1 MLRAT
6 AIEII
11 SVGLPKIAGGV
22 VTLGLNLAL
31 MRFLLPDE
39 YGVYGICVA
48 GIILTDAIIG
58 SSVDMGVLRFASH
71 REPGEE
77 RLSASFERTALQAK
91 AIFALAAL
99 APVLM
104 MSPAI
109 AAVLLQESARWP
121 AVVLSFG
128 AAMGLLL
135 FRSALVHAQI
145 QGKFRL
151 YGALELL
158 HNTVKFGGAAL
169 LMLTGR
175 ASAAT
180 ILALF
185 VTSPLSAFGVAMW
198 NFRRQDLWA
207 LSIDRDRLRQL
218 YSLAKWY
225 ALTGGLGNIVTRL
238 DIIALTLFSTLQNA
252 GLFSAAQA
260 LASVPPL
267 LGSYLSIVFAP
278 KIMPLYQTGRFQAFY
293 RRLQWL
299 LAGLAFPAMVITLV
313 GLHTSLA
320 SLLPQ
325 KFVPSAVLTM
335 ILAPGSFI
343 AFTTVPLA
351 LSTVM
356 FLRPRFLFQL
366 DSMALPVLALA
377 YYAAVREHGAVG
389 AAAVSCIS
397 QTVRSAVVQ
406 ACAWRLSRAAPD
418 HQRHLPAGDASTR
431 AGWRI

>member
-6 AIEII
+6 VIEIL

-71 REPGEE
+71 GEPGEE
-77 RLSASFERTALQAK
+77 RVSVSFERTALQSK
-91 AIFALAAL
+91 AIFALAAFV
-99 APVLM
+99 PVLM
-104 MSPAI
+104 ISPAV
-109 AAVLLQESARWP
+109 AAVLLHDSGRWA

-145 QGKFRL
+145 QGRFRL
-151 YGALELL
+151 YGVLELL
-158 HNTVKFGGAAL
+158 HNAIKLAGAVI
-169 LMLTGR
+169 LMLSGR
-175 ASAAT
+175 ASATT

-198 NFRRQDLWA
+198 NFRRQGLWA
-207 LSIDRDRLRQL
+207 PSIDRERLRQL

-225 ALTGGLGNIVTRL
+225 ALTGGLGNIVSRL
-238 DIIALTLFSTLQNA
+238 DIVALTLFSTLQNT
-252 GLFSAAQA
+252 GLFSAAQV

-278 KIMPLYQTGRFQAFY
+278 KIMSLYQTGRFQAFY
-293 RRLQWL
+293 RRFQWI
-299 LAGLAFPAMVITLV
+299 LAGVAFPAMIITLV
-313 GLHTSLA
+313 GLQTSLA

-325 KFVPSAVLTM
+325 KFALSAVLTM

-366 DSMALPVLALA
+366 DSMALPFLALA

-397 QTVRSAVVQ
+397 QTVRSAIVQ
-406 ACAWRLSRAAPD
+406 ACAWRLSSGAPD
-418 HQRHLPAGDASTR
+418 HQRYVPAGDVPTR
-431 AGWRI
+431 AG